1 MTFSVQWHQ
10 NNDLYTASFP
20 PQKEASSSYS
30 GCLLITTILTFHRT
44 GKNWKVYLSPF
55 RGVGERLRK

>member
-1 MTFSVQWHQ
+1 MTVILPLSLPRKKLAV
-10 NNDLYTASFP
+10 AIV
-20 PQKEASSSYS
+20 
-30 GCLLITTILTFHRT
+30 GGLLIATILTFHRT